1 MDTAGI
7 VDAARS
13 GDRRALGRLISLLEN
28 DLPSALETLA
38 EIFPDTGRAHVIGV
52 TGPPGS
58 GKSTLVDRLV
68 GRLRSRGEVAVVA
81 VDPSSP
87 FTGGAILGDR
97 VRMQDGSL
105 DPGVFIRSMSNRGRI
120 GGVAATTTKVVAL
133 LDAIGFGTVI
143 VETVGVGQSEFE
155 IVDAADTTVVVL
167 TPGWG
172 DSVQAAKAG
181 LLEVADIFVVNKADR
196 EGADQTSRDLT
207 ETVELGET
215 RTWRPP
221 VVLTVATTGEGM
233 DDLAA
238 EVAAH
243 WQHLSA
249 DDRLAISRRRRLGSE
264 LRRAIHDETLRRAL
278 EQTEGLEEAES
289 AVAERTIDPWSAAR
303 RLLDGQGR

>member
-1 MDTAGI
+1 MDIAGI

-105 DPGVFIRSMSNRGRI
+105 DSGVFIRSMSNRGRI

-196 EGADQTSRDLT
+196 GAPIK
-207 ETVELGET
+207 
-215 RTWRPP
+215 RP
-221 VVLTVATTGEGM
+221 G
-233 DDLAA
+233 
-238 EVAAH
+238 
-243 WQHLSA
+243 
-249 DDRLAISRRRRLGSE
+249 ISPRRSNWARPGPGVRR
-264 LRRAIHDETLRRAL
+264 
-278 EQTEGLEEAES
+278 
-289 AVAERTIDPWSAAR
+289 
-303 RLLDGQGR
+303 